1 MRARPRATA
10 TVALLSLLAASAACR
25 PAEPPSLQRILVDP
39 AGAPM
44 PGYRTVAALSAV
56 PFASL
61 AAGSAVLV
69 KGGRFDGVVVIS
81 ARGTAEA
88 PVTVAAV
95 PGTEPVLSNSVVFEN
110 AAHVTVSGLTVR
122 GAAHSGFILRRGSH
136 HVTVRDSAVDASGLG
151 IWIGDGSGAGHRI
164 LGNRLTGNKTH
175 GIAVDVINAPPDDPT
190 IIADNTVSGSGI
202 HGMEINGS
210 GYVVEGNRVHDN
222 GVSMS
227 GTSGI
232 HVYAKDAGQDA
243 GDRNTIRYNVVTGQ
257 RETTGQDGNG
267 IQVDQWCDGNLV
279 AFNVTTGNDGAG
291 INLFDAGR
299 NLVSNNTVVGN
310 MADSGGRHAYK
321 GEIVLASDYTRQVGR
336 TVDNRVLNN
345 IVVATR
351 GDVAAVVVE
360 ATSTGRG
367 NAIGP
372 NLLRHAPGGWLYAYG
387 SARTDDGASLLLEA
401 RAPDLTEAPAFADPA
416 KPFANGFALT
426 RALSRPGIPLG
437 ATRDLTGR
445 PYAPNEA
452 PTFGAYRSP

>member
-1 MRARPRATA
+1 MSIRLRATA
-10 TVALLSLLAASAACR
+10 IVALLPMLAASTACQ

-39 AGAPM
+39 AGATM

-69 KGGRFDGVVVIS
+69 KGGRFDGVVVVS

-95 PGTEPVLSNSVVFEN
+95 PGTEPVLSNSVVFED
-110 AAHVTVSGLTVR
+110 AAYVTVSGLTVR
-122 GAAHSGFILRRGSH
+122 GAVNSGFILRRGSH

-190 IIADNTVSGSGI
+190 IIASNTVSGSGI

-267 IQVDQWCDGNLV
+267 IQVDQWCDDNLV

-299 NLVSNNTVVGN
+299 TLVSNNTVVGN

-321 GEIVLASDYTRQVGR
+321 GEIVLASDYTKQVGR

-351 GDVAAVVVE
+351 GGVAAIVVE

-387 SARTDDGASLLLEA
+387 AARTDDGASLPLGA
-401 RAPDLTEAPAFADPA
+401 PAPDLTEAPAFADPT

-426 RALSRPGIPLG
+426 RALSRPGIALG
-437 ATRDLTGR
+437 ATRDLIGR